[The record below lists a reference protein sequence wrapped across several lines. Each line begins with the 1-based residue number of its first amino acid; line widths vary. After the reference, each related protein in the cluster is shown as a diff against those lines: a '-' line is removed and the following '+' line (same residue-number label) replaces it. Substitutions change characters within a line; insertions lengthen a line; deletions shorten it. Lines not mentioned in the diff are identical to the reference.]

1 MPYIVVFCFTM
12 QKYTKYLNCLKLFQ
26 QLSVFDLFE
35 DAHLTD
41 RDLVQTS

>member
-26 QLSVFDLFE
+26 QLSVFDFFE
-35 DAHLTD
+35 DAHLMNSY
-41 RDLVQTS
+41 LV